1 MHIATRALVMAG
13 LLFAACELPD
23 GESGARTQTDF
34 TLSLKVALDQGAPA
48 GLPIQCEAARV
59 RGGSPEA
66 NTLDCSG
73 FGSTDGEGNI
83 TMRFGF
89 RLAENDS
96 AQARVTVS
104 VPAIGDQAAFTD
116 TRVFTM
122 SEFAC
127 HTDEDPLSG
136 ETWAQCVLSTTWE
149 VW

>member
-1 MHIATRALVMAG
+1 MHIATRALIMAG

-23 GESGARTQTDF
+23 GESGPRTQTDF
-34 TLSLKVALDQGAPA
+34 TLILKVALDQGTPA

-73 FGSTDGEGNI
+73 FGSTDGEGSI

-89 RLAENDS
+89 RLADDDS

-122 SEFAC
+122 PEFAC
-127 HTDEDPLSG
+127 DKGEDQFTG
-136 ETWAQCVLSTTWE
+136 EKYARCVLSTTWA

>member
-1 MHIATRALVMAG
+1 MHIATRSLIMAG

-23 GESGARTQTDF
+23 GEGDPRTQTDF
-34 TLSLKVALDQGAPA
+34 TLSLKIALDQGSPA

-59 RGGSPEA
+59 RGGSPDA

-73 FGSTDGEGNI
+73 FGSTDGEGSI

-96 AQARVTVS
+96 VQARVTVS
-104 VPAIGDQAAFTD
+104 VPAIGDQTAFTD

-127 HTDEDPLSG
+127 NKDEDPITG
-136 ETWAQCVLSTTWE
+136 ETWSQCVLSTTWA

>member
-1 MHIATRALVMAG
+1 MRIATRALVIAG

-23 GESGARTQTDF
+23 GESGPRTQTDF
-34 TLSLKVALDQGAPA
+34 TLALKIALDQGEPA
-48 GLPIQCEAARV
+48 GLPVQCEATRV

-89 RLAENDS
+89 RLADDDS

-122 SEFAC
+122 PEFAC
-127 HTDEDPLSG
+127 NTDEDEVTG
-136 ETWAQCVLSTTWE
+136 ERWAQCVLSTTWA
-149 VW
+149 VR